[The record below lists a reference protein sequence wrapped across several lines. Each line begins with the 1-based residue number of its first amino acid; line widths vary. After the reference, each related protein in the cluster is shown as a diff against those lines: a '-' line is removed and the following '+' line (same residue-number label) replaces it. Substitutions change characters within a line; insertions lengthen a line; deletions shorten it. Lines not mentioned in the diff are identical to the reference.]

1 MHADARRHGLVTWC
15 GRCRVPGLAGRGR
28 HPFKYR
34 WRCLCLCLRD
44 TIPHLSARMCQARC
58 LIVIFTG
65 NMLRSPR
72 KPLHSS
78 LPETASVS
86 SNGRNSETQLRRNSE
101 NQRMEQ
107 LKCHFWW
114 SRRSCFIDCV
124 GNHGHQRP
132 HHPYRARDCAVRIA
146 WSTREFLA
154 RTPRLFDLQGF
165 KPSARGCQSLLDDLQ
180 HRCSSVNLH
189 SRLSLPEPSCSFIRA
204 KASAACKCDSSGSVN
219 PRGTSNTNTLQ
230 RFFFIFSSCCEE
242 APQSSLSQSRV
253 KETIS
258 RQRSCV
264 CKADT
269 LSGCRYVRAD
279 KRSGAAARGWERE
292 EEKVKVYRGNP
303 MRAE

>member
-1 MHADARRHGLVTWC
+1 MGGIHSNIGGAASASACVT
-15 GRCRVPGLAGRGR
+15 RSQ
-28 HPFKYR
+28 
-34 WRCLCLCLRD
+34 
-44 TIPHLSARMCQARC
+44 HLSARMCQARC

-86 SNGRNSETQLRRNSE
+86 SNGRNSENQLGRNSE

-180 HRCSSVNLH
+180 HRCSSLNLH
-189 SRLSLPEPSCSFIRA
+189 SRLSYLHHLAASYVQTIDRLP
-204 KASAACKCDSSGSVN
+204 
-219 PRGTSNTNTLQ
+219 
-230 RFFFIFSSCCEE
+230 
-242 APQSSLSQSRV
+242 
-253 KETIS
+253 
-258 RQRSCV
+258 
-264 CKADT
+264 
-269 LSGCRYVRAD
+269 
-279 KRSGAAARGWERE
+279 
-292 EEKVKVYRGNP
+292 
-303 MRAE
+303 